1 MTGRSVARTG
11 LIACVALAMVGAVL
25 AQGNV
30 QQSIRYG
37 TITSLE
43 KTVIQT
49 QPSGSGAQVG
59 ATVGAVAGYALA
71 DGGDSWLGALAGGV
85 LGGAAGKSAS
95 KSAAKKKGWQ
105 LIIKLESTGEEI
117 GVQVPGKKTK
127 LKVGDRVRLMTGPD
141 GQTQVT
147 PT

>member
-1 MTGRSVARTG
+1 MSGRSAIRTG
-11 LIACVALAMVGAVL
+11 LIACVALAMIGAAS

-30 QQSIRYG
+30 QQSIKYG
-37 TITSLE
+37 TIS
-43 KTVIQT
+43 VIEPTIIET
-49 QPSGSGAQVG
+49 QRQGSGAQVG
-59 ATVGAVAGYALA
+59 STVGAVAGYALA
-71 DGGDSWLGALAGGV
+71 DGRDRWLGALVGGV

-95 KSAAKKKGWQ
+95 KRASKKKGWQ